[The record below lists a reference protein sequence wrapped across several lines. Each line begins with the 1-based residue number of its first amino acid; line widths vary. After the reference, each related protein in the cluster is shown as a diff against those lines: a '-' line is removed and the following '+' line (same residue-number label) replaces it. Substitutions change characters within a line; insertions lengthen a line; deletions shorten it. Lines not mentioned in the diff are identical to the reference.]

1 MKLLF
6 DDNEFKNKIFN
17 IEDTKSK
24 LGDENRGPY

>member
-6 DDNEFKNKIFN
+6 DDNEFKNKVFN

-24 LGDENRGPY
+24 LGDAREPY